1 MNNQLLFLLLVF
13 GTVVLLFQSLFISVY
28 NPQRA
33 SAKNIRKHLNSLANE
48 NNDIA
53 AEILLNK
60 KIETLPPFLQWL
72 ESRPWINNLSYKM
85 ELSGSNL
92 LGYQYLLITLAS
104 CCIVAASIWF
114 ITLDI
119 VVSIFSIIFTLCIMH
134 MIINRNINKR
144 MENIEREFPEAL
156 DVLKRGLQAGYAF
169 SDSLKLVFEE
179 TDGDLSNEFRIMFN
193 RINYGND
200 INTALLSFVKRVPTT
215 SAMAFS
221 SAVSIQKETGGNLAE
236 NIENLSKIIRQRFTF
251 QRRVKTLSA
260 EGRLSGWILSLTPF
274 ILFAGLYVISPDYA
288 NVLMGT
294 PEGLNLLKW
303 GGIGMFIGIW
313 WISRL
318 IKIEV

>member
-200 INTALLSFVKRVPTT
+200 IHTALLSFVKRVPTT